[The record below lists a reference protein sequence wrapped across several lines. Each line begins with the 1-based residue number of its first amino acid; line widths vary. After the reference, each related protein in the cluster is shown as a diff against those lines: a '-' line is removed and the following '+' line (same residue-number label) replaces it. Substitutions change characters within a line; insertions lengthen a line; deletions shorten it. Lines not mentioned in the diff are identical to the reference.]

1 MCWVAAT
8 EPDHALWSSVLISEQ
23 PHCSPKG
30 NLKLWGWA
38 HCSSSSPSSPLTEGF
53 KSITLEEES
62 QITAVHIN
70 RLLIKQRKA
79 FSQKPTQS
87 HTSAIIFLNSKSKQI
102 SSVVLSSKH
111 DLIRHFIPRIQHVFF
126 FWRTPLQQWI
136 VLSSCCEELTAQ
148 QWELH
153 AQGQKSKALLPLGT
167 RYLESTE
174 TLISSPAVPAPHL
187 LGIAQSPNLSS

>member
-8 EPDHALWSSVLISEQ
+8 EPDHALWSSVLISEH
-23 PHCSPKG
+23 PPCSPKG

-38 HCSSSSPSSPLTEGF
+38 HCSSSFPSSPLTEGF

-126 FWRTPLQQWI
+126 
-136 VLSSCCEELTAQ
+136 SEELHYSS
-148 QWELH
+148 ESCFLH
-153 AQGQKSKALLPLGT
+153 AVKSSQPNSDSSMLRVKNPKLSFLL
-167 RYLESTE
+167 
-174 TLISSPAVPAPHL
+174 APDT
-187 LGIAQSPNLSS
+187 